1 MIHPKSSFPGGD
13 AARRGGGFTLMEVNI
28 ALLVIAVG
36 LSSMLALFPVGLR
49 ESNTA
54 TSETIQSAAASYI
67 LARLHANA
75 DEGDWGD
82 NPAPAIGKGFSYSS
96 DADGATHLLQGK
108 DAKAF
113 EGSPVRYQLRIDK
126 VPDYDGFLYFAQL
139 RVSDR
144 KNGDITRE
152 PVYYTE
158 FIRKGDF

>member
-1 MIHPKSSFPGGD
+1 MIKPPCRSISP
-13 AARRGGGFTLMEVNI
+13 ARYRAGFTLMEVNI

-54 TSETIQSAAASYI
+54 TAETIQSAAASYI
-67 LARLHANA
+67 FARLHENA
-75 DEGDWGD
+75 DNEEWGD
-82 NPAPAIGKGFSYSS
+82 QPATVIAKGFK
-96 DADGATHLLQGK
+96 ADGKSHLFDGK
-108 DAKAF
+108 DEKAF
-113 EGSPVRYQLRIDK
+113 EGSPVRYQLKVDK
-126 VPDYDGFLYFAQL
+126 VPDYGDLLYYAQL

-158 FIRKGDF
+158 FLRKGEF